1 MTFLVITQKIAEL
14 ILMILT
20 IHTVD
25 ICPESR

>member
-1 MTFLVITQKIAEL
+1 MMFLVITQKIAEQ
-14 ILMILT
+14 ILLILT